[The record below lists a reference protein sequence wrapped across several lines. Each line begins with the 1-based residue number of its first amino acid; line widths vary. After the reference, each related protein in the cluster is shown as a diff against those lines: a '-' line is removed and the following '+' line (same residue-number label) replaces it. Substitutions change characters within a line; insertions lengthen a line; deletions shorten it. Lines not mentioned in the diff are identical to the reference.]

1 MDSLQRE
8 SIFLLR
14 CDFFSTFMVWSLYN
28 FLPSDYEYANYDD
41 AEIDDYEKGL
51 HFVIEQYR
59 DLLVQNGYI
68 VVYHGF
74 PMIFKASTK
83 DMAILDANNI

>member
-1 MDSLQRE
+1 MGSLQRK

-14 CDFFSTFMVWSLYN
+14 CDFFFLLSWFGVFSN
-28 FLPSDYEYANYDD
+28 FLPSDYAYDNYDD

-68 VVYHGF
+68 VF
-74 PMIFKASTK
+74 IWISNDF
-83 DMAILDANNI
+83 